1 MHRYKRTSESLML
14 LLTYLSL
21 IGIWFA
27 IPSLNLYINRDERWP
42 KAILILFMITFFLF
56 VAYLLQWEVLF
67 PRTAVEHNNKRKTE

>member
-1 MHRYKRTSESLML
+1 MQRYERTSESLML

-42 KAILILFMITFFLF
+42 KAMLILFMITFLLF
-56 VAYLLQWEVLF
+56 VAYLLQWKVLF
-67 PRTAVEHNNKRKTE
+67 PRAAIEHNNKRKTE